1 MIKREKSRLQF
12 VHCETLF
19 KTREDAIAYVNGDTI
34 TINRPALY
42 AEPMVLKYG
51 DAEDPN
57 IMLAIG
63 SIGDGVT
70 QSLKNKVF
78 FIDIADLNE
87 SDELIARKL
96 EEEIAR
102 AKSEEAR
109 IESKN
114 TLHINKTN
122 SITHE
127 VVREDEGVTL
137 SSNVNLAKQY
147 FYDGKILSNNMILD
161 TENGLWAS
169 FEVKEGNNTIEF
181 KVNGVVTEIPNVR
194 LENGEYSKEKEAFIL
209 KMSDGKEIEV
219 SAEDLIGEWGVLSEN
234 EQKTPVVLKKTN
246 KSYDDSVRDKSFQD
260 ILSAELRI
268 SENPLNTLT
277 LDDTYGLLVKKSTLR
292 YDNAK
297 NELVFNN
304 GLKEEV
310 IALNSGAILNKA
322 YYEASSNSLV
332 LIFKLENNE
341 TEEIKIPVSDFAVK
355 INTLNVGRNVTLVA
369 SYDTKTN
376 THNLSADVN
385 ISNVANN
392 ILKTDGNSLYVL
404 GTSDNIKHGNSTVF
418 SELNDLLT
426 KNNALEVKLNEEIA
440 KLSNGESS
448 VVQTVTENREAIQNE
463 INRAQLKEDELS
475 NLLTQEIN
483 RAKDA
488 EFENKSNIVSLT
500 ERLEALNATHDKDD
514 SNVKG
519 LISSLQGKVDEITN
533 KNSTQDTELTS
544 LSERISTLDSKL
556 TDSTDVLKSYV
567 DNKTDNITLS
577 VESTNSVVLSSTDNV
592 IKANVKVDDSKF
604 NTLRVNNNGLFINVD
619 FDFNESTHELTYT
632 INDKV
637 KTIDLTPFKF
647 VENIHANENGEMIV
661 DFVLQ
666 DGSTNSFTFS
676 LTDKLS
682 ESLDNVSSDLKNQE
696 TKIVDLE
703 LLLNNKLSE
712 KEVLINSINTEISS
726 LSNKI
731 NSNSQKISALESN
744 DNSLLER
751 ITTAEV
757 NVVNLSS
764 KYDENKS
771 RLDEQHSSI
780 SSLGGRATTLEANVG
795 ALDVKVNEQ
804 YSSIMALTEKV
815 TIAEGTAENLR
826 EKIDEN
832 KSRLDDQ
839 YSSFSSLDS
848 RATTLESNVGALDVK
863 VNEQYSSIMKLTEKV
878 TISEGTAENLREKID
893 ENKSRLDDQY
903 SSFSSLDSRATT
915 LESNVGALDVKVN
928 EQYSSIMKLTEKVTI
943 SEGTAENLREKIDE
957 NLSRISE
964 QYSSISSLDSRA
976 TTLEANVGTLEVRV
990 NDQHNSIASLTERTT
1005 TNEVEINN
1013 LKEKVNDYKLTVKD
1027 TNSIDLTVNSENEL
1041 EANIKLDNS
1050 ENNIIKLDTNGLSAN
1065 VSLTYD
1071 NLTGKLYFNNGKE
1084 ERTYTIAAQ
1093 SLVYDVAYNNVGDLI
1108 LKIRTA
1114 NGSEEEVVVK
1124 IDKLE
1129 GGSEGNSPVIVK
1141 VSDTQQ
1147 GVKKVTASLNVSTN
1161 KNNLIVSNDGSLF
1174 ASKVASDHL
1183 GTYRDSEMTMQEILG
1198 RIASEID
1205 SKGEAS
1211 NGNGTVDV
1219 NLQNQVNT
1227 LQSTVMG
1234 LSSSNTTLT
1243 SKVSNLDSKV
1253 TKLEEDIKLID
1264 GAEGILELSS
1274 QVSELDSK
1282 VTKLEED
1289 IKNLGGGSGDVN
1301 IPTDFEDRVSTLE
1314 SKVSSLESADIT
1326 LQNRVSV
1333 LENSMGDVPG
1343 VTHNFDLG
1351 VY

>member
-87 SDELIARKL
+87 SDELISRKL

-332 LIFKLENNE
+332 LVFKLENNE

-418 SELNDLLT
+418 SELNDLLV

-475 NLLTQEIN
+475 NLLTQEID

-533 KNSTQDTELTS
+533 KNSTQDIEINS

-556 TDSTDVLKSYV
+556 IDSTDVLKSYV

-592 IKANVKVDDSKF
+592 IKANVK
-604 NTLRVNNNGLFINVD
+604 
-619 FDFNESTHELTYT
+619 
-632 INDKV
+632 
-637 KTIDLTPFKF
+637 
-647 VENIHANENGEMIV
+647 
-661 DFVLQ
+661 
-666 DGSTNSFTFS
+666 
-676 LTDKLS
+676 
-682 ESLDNVSSDLKNQE
+682 
-696 TKIVDLE
+696 
-703 LLLNNKLSE
+703 LN
-712 KEVLINSINTEISS
+712 
-726 LSNKI
+726 
-731 NSNSQKISALESN
+731 
-744 DNSLLER
+744 
-751 ITTAEV
+751 
-757 NVVNLSS
+757 
-764 KYDENKS
+764 
-771 RLDEQHSSI
+771 
-780 SSLGGRATTLEANVG
+780 
-795 ALDVKVNEQ
+795 
-804 YSSIMALTEKV
+804 
-815 TIAEGTAENLR
+815 
-826 EKIDEN
+826 
-832 KSRLDDQ
+832 
-839 YSSFSSLDS
+839 
-848 RATTLESNVGALDVK
+848 
-863 VNEQYSSIMKLTEKV
+863 
-878 TISEGTAENLREKID
+878 
-893 ENKSRLDDQY
+893 
-903 SSFSSLDSRATT
+903 
-915 LESNVGALDVKVN
+915 
-928 EQYSSIMKLTEKVTI
+928 
-943 SEGTAENLREKIDE
+943 
-957 NLSRISE
+957 
-964 QYSSISSLDSRA
+964 
-976 TTLEANVGTLEVRV
+976 
-990 NDQHNSIASLTERTT
+990 
-1005 TNEVEINN
+1005 
-1013 LKEKVNDYKLTVKD
+1013 
-1027 TNSIDLTVNSENEL
+1027 
-1041 EANIKLDNS
+1041 NS
-1050 ENNIIKLDTNGLSAN
+1050 ENNIIKLDDNGLSAN
-1065 VSLTYD
+1065 VVLTYD

-1084 ERTYTIAAQ
+1084 EKTFTIAAQ
-1093 SLVYDVAYNNVGDLI
+1093 SLVYDVDYNADGDLM
-1108 LKIRTA
+1108 LKIKTA
-1114 NGSEEEVVVK
+1114 DGTEEEVLVK

-1129 GGSEGNSPVIVK
+1129 GGSEENSPIIVNINESQK
-1141 VSDTQQ
+1141 
-1147 GVKKVTASLNVSTN
+1147 GVKKVTANLKVSTN

-1174 ASKVASDHL
+1174 ASKVASDHV

-1198 RIASEID
+1198 RIATEID
-1205 SKGEAS
+1205 SKGNAS
-1211 NGNGTVDV
+1211 NGGNNGSVDV
-1219 NLQNQVNT
+1219 NLQNQVNV
-1227 LQSTVMG
+1227 LQSTVNN
-1234 LSSSNTTLT
+1234 LSSSNNTLT
-1243 SKVSNLDSKV
+1243 DKVTSLDSKV
-1253 TKLEEDIKLID
+1253 IKLEEDIKLID
-1264 GAEGILELSS
+1264 GAEGVLELQN
-1274 QVSELDSK
+1274 QVSNLDSK
-1282 VTKLEED
+1282 VSQLEED
-1289 IKNLGGGSGDVN
+1289 IKNIGGGDVN
-1301 IPTDFEDRVSTLE
+1301 IPSDFESRVT
-1314 SKVSSLESADIT
+1314 SLESANLE
-1326 LQNRVSV
+1326 LQNRVSA
-1333 LENSMGDVPG
+1333 LENSIGDIPG

>member
-87 SDELIARKL
+87 SDELISRKL

-355 INTLNVGRNVTLVA
+355 INKLNVGRNVTLVA

-418 SELNDLLT
+418 SELNDLLV
-426 KNNALEVKLNEEIA
+426 KNNELEVKLNEEIA

-475 NLLTQEIN
+475 NLLTQEID

-533 KNSTQDTELTS
+533 KNSTQDTEITS

-764 KYDENKS
+764 KHDENKS

-780 SSLGGRATTLEANVG
+780 ASLGGRAT
-795 ALDVKVNEQ
+795 
-804 YSSIMALTEKV
+804 S
-815 TIAEGTAENLR
+815 
-826 EKIDEN
+826 
-832 KSRLDDQ
+832 
-839 YSSFSSLDS
+839 
-848 RATTLESNVGALDVK
+848 LESNVGALETK
-863 VNEQYSSIMKLTEKV
+863 VNEQYSTIMSLTEKI
-878 TISEGTAENLREKID
+878 TISEGTATNLNEKI
-893 ENKSRLDDQY
+893 N
-903 SSFSSLDSRATT
+903 
-915 LESNVGALDVKVN
+915 
-928 EQYSSIMKLTEKVTI
+928 
-943 SEGTAENLREKIDE
+943 E

-964 QYSSISSLDSRA
+964 QRSLIDSLTERITISEGTDANLSEKINENLARISEQRSSISSLDSRT
-976 TTLEANVGTLEVRV
+976 TTLESNVGTLDVKV
-990 NDQHNSIASLTERTT
+990 SGQHNSIASLTERTT

-1027 TNSIDLTVNSENEL
+1027 TNSVDLTVNSENEL
-1041 EANIKLDNS
+1041 EANVKLNNS
-1050 ENNIIKLDTNGLSAN
+1050 ENNIIKLDDNGLSAN
-1065 VSLTYD
+1065 VVLTYD

-1084 ERTYTIAAQ
+1084 EKTFTIAAQ
-1093 SLVYDVAYNNVGDLI
+1093 SLVYDVDYNADGDLM
-1108 LKIRTA
+1108 LKIKTA
-1114 NGSEEEVVVK
+1114 DGTEEEVLVK

-1129 GGSEGNSPVIVK
+1129 GGSEENSPIIVNINESQK
-1141 VSDTQQ
+1141 
-1147 GVKKVTASLNVSTN
+1147 GVKKVTANLKVSTN

-1174 ASKVASDHL
+1174 ASKVASDHV

-1198 RIASEID
+1198 RIATEID
-1205 SKGEAS
+1205 SKGNAS
-1211 NGNGTVDV
+1211 NGGNNGSVDV
-1219 NLQNQVNT
+1219 NLQNQVNV
-1227 LQSTVMG
+1227 LQSQVY
-1234 LSSSNTTLT
+1234 
-1243 SKVSNLDSKV
+1243 NLDSKV
-1253 TKLEEDIKLID
+1253 
-1264 GAEGILELSS
+1264 S
-1274 QVSELDSK
+1274 Q
-1282 VTKLEED
+1282 LEED
-1289 IKNLGGGSGDVN
+1289 IKNIGGGDVN
-1301 IPTDFEDRVSTLE
+1301 IPSDFESRVT
-1314 SKVSSLESADIT
+1314 SLESTNIE
-1326 LQNRVSV
+1326 LQNRVSA
-1333 LENSMGDVPG
+1333 LENSIGDIPG

>member
-63 SIGDGVT
+63 SVGDGVT

-87 SDELIARKL
+87 SDELISRKL

-268 SENPLNTLT
+268 SESPLNTLT

-292 YDNAK
+292 YDNSK

-322 YYEASSNSLV
+322 YYESSSNALV
-332 LIFKLENNE
+332 LVFKLENNE

-418 SELNDLLT
+418 SELNDLLV

-475 NLLTQEIN
+475 NLLTQEID

-533 KNSTQDTELTS
+533 KNSTQDIEMNS

-682 ESLDNVSSDLKNQE
+682 EALDNVSSDLKNQE

-712 KEVLINSINTEISS
+712 KEVLINSINNEISS
-726 LSNKI
+726 LSNRI

-751 ITTAEV
+751 ITTTEV

-764 KYDENKS
+764 KHDENKS

-780 SSLGGRATTLEANVG
+780 ASLGGRAT
-795 ALDVKVNEQ
+795 
-804 YSSIMALTEKV
+804 S
-815 TIAEGTAENLR
+815 
-826 EKIDEN
+826 
-832 KSRLDDQ
+832 
-839 YSSFSSLDS
+839 
-848 RATTLESNVGALDVK
+848 LESNVGALETK
-863 VNEQYSSIMKLTEKV
+863 VNEQYSTIMSLTERI
-878 TISEGTAENLREKID
+878 TISEGTDANLSEKINENL
-893 ENKSRLDDQY
+893 
-903 SSFSSLDSRATT
+903 A
-915 LESNVGALDVKVN
+915 
-928 EQYSSIMKLTEKVTI
+928 
-943 SEGTAENLREKIDE
+943 
-957 NLSRISE
+957 RISE
-964 QYSSISSLDSRA
+964 QRSSISSLDSRT
-976 TTLEANVGTLEVRV
+976 TTLESNVGTLDVKV
-990 NDQHNSIASLTERTT
+990 SGQHNSIASLTERTT

-1027 TNSIDLTVNSENEL
+1027 TNSVDLTVNSENEL
-1041 EANIKLDNS
+1041 EANVKLDNS

-1114 NGSEEEVVVK
+1114 DGSEEEVVVK

-1314 SKVSSLESADIT
+1314 SKVSSLESADIA
-1326 LQNRVSV
+1326 LQNRVST

>member
-63 SIGDGVT
+63 SVGDGVT

-87 SDELIARKL
+87 SDELISRKL

-268 SENPLNTLT
+268 SESPLNTLT

-322 YYEASSNSLV
+322 YYESSSNALV
-332 LIFKLENNE
+332 LVFKLENNE

-418 SELNDLLT
+418 SELNDLLV

-448 VVQTVTENREAIQNE
+448 VVQTVAENKEAIQNE

-475 NLLTQEIN
+475 NLLTQEID

-533 KNSTQDTELTS
+533 KNSTQDIEMNS

-682 ESLDNVSSDLKNQE
+682 EALDNVSSDLKNQE

-712 KEVLINSINTEISS
+712 KEVLINSINNEISS
-726 LSNKI
+726 LSNRI

-751 ITTAEV
+751 ITTTEV

-764 KYDENKS
+764 KHDENKS

-780 SSLGGRATTLEANVG
+780 ASLGGRAT
-795 ALDVKVNEQ
+795 
-804 YSSIMALTEKV
+804 S
-815 TIAEGTAENLR
+815 
-826 EKIDEN
+826 
-832 KSRLDDQ
+832 
-839 YSSFSSLDS
+839 
-848 RATTLESNVGALDVK
+848 LESNVGALETK
-863 VNEQYSSIMKLTEKV
+863 VNEQYSTIMSLTERI
-878 TISEGTAENLREKID
+878 TISEGTDANLSEKINENL
-893 ENKSRLDDQY
+893 
-903 SSFSSLDSRATT
+903 A
-915 LESNVGALDVKVN
+915 
-928 EQYSSIMKLTEKVTI
+928 
-943 SEGTAENLREKIDE
+943 
-957 NLSRISE
+957 RISE
-964 QYSSISSLDSRA
+964 QRSSISSLDSRT
-976 TTLEANVGTLEVRV
+976 TTLESNVGTLDVKV
-990 NDQHNSIASLTERTT
+990 SGQHNSIASLTERTT

-1027 TNSIDLTVNSENEL
+1027 TNSVDLTVNSENEL
-1041 EANIKLDNS
+1041 EANVKLDNS

-1114 NGSEEEVVVK
+1114 DGSEEEVVVK

-1314 SKVSSLESADIT
+1314 SKVSSLESADIA
-1326 LQNRVSV
+1326 LQNRVST